1 MRSRGALDAM
11 NILREDSRDWRSGL
25 AASESIAAADGR
37 SPLQSAQATDCADWL
52 PHDLLIKLDRC
63 LMANGVEGRTP
74 MLDPAIA
81 NAVFRL
87 PDSLKIKGR
96 TGKWILRKWLEDVVP
111 AAKPFSRKRGFTV
124 PVGEWIIRKGEML
137 GPLVA
142 RQAGITELCRPDRVE
157 AIFRST
163 RRRAGFAA
171 WVLLFYAIWHRQHVE
186 GVREVGDVFAILG
199 DG

>member
-1 MRSRGALDAM
+1 
-11 NILREDSRDWRSGL
+11 
-25 AASESIAAADGR
+25 
-37 SPLQSAQATDCADWL
+37 
-52 PHDLLIKLDRC
+52 LIKLDRC
-63 LMANGVEGRTP
+63 LMAHGVEGRTP

-81 NAVFRL
+81 NAIFRL
-87 PDSLKIKGR
+87 PDALKVKGR

-124 PVGEWIIRKGEML
+124 PVGEWIIRKGDIL

-142 RQAGITELCRPDRVE
+142 RQAGIADLCRPDRVE
-157 AIFRST
+157 AIFKSN

-186 GVREVGDVFAILG
+186 GISEIGDVFAVLG